1 MATKPL
7 KSGST
12 NSLVSRIRST
22 KSRMIKVSK
31 PTIVPVDG
39 RVTVLTLS
47 SGSVPLGTITTRTRA
62 EAARL
67 TQSQEVNLRIGWDS
81 NRNEKILA
89 DFTC

>member
-7 KSGST
+7 KSDST
-12 NSLVSRIRST
+12 NSLVSRIRGT
-22 KSRMIKVSK
+22 KSRALKLRK
-31 PTIVPVDG
+31 PVIAPFENK
-39 RVTVLTLS
+39 VTVLTLS
-47 SGSVPLGTITTRTRA
+47 SGSTSLGTITARTRA

-89 DFTC
+89 DFVC